1 MGTSPEQIAA
11 EYQLGVEQI
20 REVQAF
26 YDAHRFESDAN
37 IRTERKAEEKL

>member
-11 EYQLGVEQI
+11 EYQLGVNQF

-26 YDAHRFESDAN
+26 YDAHHFESEDN